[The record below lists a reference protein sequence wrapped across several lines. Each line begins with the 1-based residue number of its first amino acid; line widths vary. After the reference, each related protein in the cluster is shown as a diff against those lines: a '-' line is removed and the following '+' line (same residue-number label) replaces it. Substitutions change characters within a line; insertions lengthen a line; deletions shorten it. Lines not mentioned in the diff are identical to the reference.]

1 MDLPICAV
9 CEFFHD
15 GPCRLGQPC
24 NCAPFFPATEWEKF
38 NRVHKIFGVVN
49 VHKIL
54 NDLDE
59 HQHHEKAV
67 TALCY
72 EAEARLNDP
81 ICGYV
86 GSEFVLNNILNN
98 LKREIDSAS
107 NELVTIM
114 DKTEEQE
121 NQLTR
126 LPGMDARSNV
136 DETIGM
142 RENDQGDV
150 HRAAG
155 ASTPPGP
162 SSEPP
167 NQNKP

>member
-1 MDLPICAV
+1 MDLRICVV
-9 CEFFHD
+9 CEFMYN

-24 NCAPFFPATEWEKF
+24 NYTPFFPSTEWEKF
-38 NRVHKIFGVVN
+38 NRVHKIFGVEN
-49 VHKIL
+49 VRKIL
-54 NDLDE
+54 NDLDK
-59 HQHHEKAV
+59 HQHREKAV

-72 EAEARLNDP
+72 EAESRINDP
-81 ICGYV
+81 TCGYV

-126 LPGMDARSNV
+126 LPYMDARRNV

-155 ASTPPGP
+155 ASTPSGTK
-162 SSEPP
+162 SNHSFNEM
-167 NQNKP
+167 N

>member
-9 CEFFHD
+9 CEFMYD

-24 NCAPFFPATEWEKF
+24 NCAPFFPSTEWEKF
-38 NRVHKIFGVVN
+38 NRVHKIFGVEN
-49 VHKIL
+49 VRKIL

-59 HQHHEKAV
+59 HQHSEKAV

-72 EAEARLNDP
+72 EAEARIYDP

-114 DKTEEQE
+114 DKE
-121 NQLTR
+121 NKLTR
-126 LPGMDARSNV
+126 LPDMDARRNV
-136 DETIGM
+136 DGTIGM
-142 RENDQGDV
+142 RENDQGNV

-155 ASTPPGP
+155 ASTPSGP

-167 NQNKP
+167 NQNQS